1 MAFIPGLIASF
12 LPDLISGAEDV
23 VKTVVGDAAHG
34 KIHSGSDFGQS
45 LLGGLGKA
53 IGVPDEPAPAPVPIP
68 VPIHT
73 QNTTAAPLMQQSTAP
88 MRVPSMA
95 YPGSSDNLMRPNSN
109 LIAHNGEITK
119 QKHLDDFKRRGIMKG
134 DPTYQ
139 PYYYADDKYSNHTN
153 RLADYNKKHTTLQ
166 QVDHAQI
173 EDRERRK
180 QDKYERE
187 YKRKKAK
194 RIHKKANR
202 PVHAGDKLPKVKTN
216 DKIKVG
222 KDGRYKKVKPYK
234 DPNQPKKIKDTIELV
249 QEI

>member
-53 IGVPDEPAPAPVPIP
+53 IGVPDEPAPAPVPKP

-73 QNTTAAPLMQQSTAP
+73 QNTTAAPLMQQSTEP
-88 MRVPSMA
+88 MRVPSIV
-95 YPGSSDNLMRPNSN
+95 YPGSSDNLMRPNSG
-109 LIAHNGEITK
+109 LIAHNGEMAK
-119 QKHLDDFKRRGIMKG
+119 LKHLDDFKRRGIMKG
-134 DPTYQ
+134 DPTYS
-139 PYYYADDKYSNHTN
+139 YAKDHNN
-153 RLADYNKKHTTLQ
+153 RLADYYQKHSTLQ